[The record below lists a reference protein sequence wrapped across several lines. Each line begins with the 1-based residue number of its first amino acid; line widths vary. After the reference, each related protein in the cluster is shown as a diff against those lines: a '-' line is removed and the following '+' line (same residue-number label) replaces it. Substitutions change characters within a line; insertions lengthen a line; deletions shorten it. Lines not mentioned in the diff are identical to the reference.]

1 MWINRNDLAIRQQF
15 RADFQMTPNKF
26 SDIVTLVRNRV
37 EKQDTR
43 FHEAI
48 PIEKRVAI
56 ALWRL
61 VNGNSCHDVSKT
73 FAEGKSI
80 AVSIAK
86 SFCAEISHLSKY
98 FIKFWRTPSGTAKAI
113 ATFKKNN
120 NCKIP
125 QAVSAIDSVHI
136 TILSL
141 QSTDSKVDYYK
152 KKQEYSINLQAAVGG
167 NLLFL
172 DFCTDFPGNAHD
184 SRILHNSAIYAKAE
198 SSQILNFPNDVI
210 ENVTICPLILGNGG
224 YPLITWPMRPYNI
237 GQNIDSRKA
246 KFNKKLC
253 GACVTIE
260 RGFGILKACW
270 RYPLK

>member
-1 MWINRNDLAIRQQF
+1 MEQ
-15 RADFQMTPNKF
+15 P
-26 SDIVTLVRNRV
+26 
-37 EKQDTR
+37 KQ
-43 FHEAI
+43 
-48 PIEKRVAI
+48 
-56 ALWRL
+56 LL
-61 VNGNSCHDVSKT
+61 
-73 FAEGKSI
+73 
-80 AVSIAK
+80 
-86 SFCAEISHLSKY
+86 HL
-98 FIKFWRTPSGTAKAI
+98 
-113 ATFKKNN
+113 KKNN

-125 QAVSAIDSVHI
+125 PAVSAIDSVYI

-141 QSTDSKVDYYK
+141 HTDSKVDYYK
-152 KKQEYSINLQAAVGG
+152 RKQEYSINSQAAVGG

-172 DFCTDFPGNAHD
+172 DFCTDFPGNVHD

-210 ENVTICPLILGNGG
+210 ENVTICPLILGDGG
-224 YPLITWPMRPYNI
+224 YPLITWLMRLYNI

-253 GACVTIE
+253 GARATIE

>member
-1 MWINRNDLAIRQQF
+1 MEQ
-15 RADFQMTPNKF
+15 P
-26 SDIVTLVRNRV
+26 
-37 EKQDTR
+37 KQ
-43 FHEAI
+43 
-48 PIEKRVAI
+48 
-56 ALWRL
+56 LL
-61 VNGNSCHDVSKT
+61 
-73 FAEGKSI
+73 
-80 AVSIAK
+80 
-86 SFCAEISHLSKY
+86 HL
-98 FIKFWRTPSGTAKAI
+98 
-113 ATFKKNN
+113 KKNN

-125 QAVSAIDSVHI
+125 QAVGATDSVYI

-141 QSTDSKVDYYK
+141 HTDSKVDYYK
-152 KKQEYSINLQAAVGG
+152 RKQEYSINSQAAVGG

-172 DFCTDFPGNAHD
+172 DFCTDFPGNVHD

-210 ENVTICPLILGNGG
+210 ENVTICPLILGDGG
-224 YPLITWPMRPYNI
+224 YLLITWLMRLYNI

-253 GACVTIE
+253 GARATIE